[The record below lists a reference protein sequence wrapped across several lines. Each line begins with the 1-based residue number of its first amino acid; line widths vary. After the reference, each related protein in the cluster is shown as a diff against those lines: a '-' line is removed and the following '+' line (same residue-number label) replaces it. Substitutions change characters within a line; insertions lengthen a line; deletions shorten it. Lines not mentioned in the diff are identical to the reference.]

1 MKIGPKKAVFSKRLI
16 LFTYFSYYFPE
27 NHVFLPIHRRKPL
40 KSAKSNLTA
49 MGEKYFDKGN
59 DFSRKYTPLY
69 E

>member
-1 MKIGPKKAVFSKRLI
+1 MKIGPKKAVFPKRLI

-49 MGEKYFDKGN
+49 MGEKYIDK
-59 DFSRKYTPLY
+59 
-69 E
+69 